1 VIVHFQP
8 GMATQTIRNME
19 KDTIANATTLGAVF
33 AYLMQFQGE
42 ITILLLLTGL
52 ALNIFRIYDRL
63 KKGKDGEENQ

>member
-1 VIVHFQP
+1 
-8 GMATQTIRNME
+8 ME

-52 ALNIFRIYDRL
+52 VLNIVRIYDRI
-63 KKGKDGEENQ
+63 KKGKDGDENQ